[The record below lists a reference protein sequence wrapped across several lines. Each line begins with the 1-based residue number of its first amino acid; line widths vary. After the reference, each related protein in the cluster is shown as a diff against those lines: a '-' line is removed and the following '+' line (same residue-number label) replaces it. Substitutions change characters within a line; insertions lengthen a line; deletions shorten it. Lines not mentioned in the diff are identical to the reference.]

1 MIVKKDL
8 EEFKENLLVQKN
20 ELANQKTEALTIRQE
35 KISTFRKQLGDE
47 DEIKFSVK
55 ENELQGE
62 ENAIDKLIAK
72 FDVEVGGLE

>member
-8 EEFKENLLVQKN
+8 EEFKENLLEQKN
-20 ELANQKTEALTIRQE
+20 VLANQKTEALTIRQE
-35 KISTFRKQLGDE
+35 KISAFSKQLEDE
-47 DEIKFSVK
+47 DELKFSVK